1 MQRILGQ
8 PNAVEALT
16 GALRSGRVHHAW
28 IFAGPK
34 GVGKRTTAVV
44 FAKQLLD
51 PQFDAQVDPSTGGG
65 LEVDAQTE
73 TSRLID
79 AGTHPDLHIIHKEL
93 ALFSDNPDLRTKKL
107 MNIPLDLL
115 RERVIGGQTSDGRT
129 HEAPA
134 YRTPTL
140 GHGKVFI
147 IDEAELLGPEAQN
160 ALLKTLEEPPANTYI
175 ILISSQPQ
183 RLFATIRSRCQHVPF
198 SPLDGEAMNEWLN
211 SASLDVDDQQRTWI
225 EQYSQG
231 SPGTAQL
238 AAEYGFHQ
246 WQVTLAPMLADLT
259 EGHYPTQM
267 GQTLAELVES
277 FASAWV
283 DQHENASKDAA
294 NKDGAKHLLTMLAA
308 YARRRLTQDAENGN
322 DPEYWLHII
331 DLLREAEWQLESHVN
346 TKVLLEN
353 LVVQWADLTA
363 APARS

>member
-1 MQRILGQ
+1 MHRILGQ
-8 PNAVEALT
+8 PRAIGALT
-16 GALRSGRVHHAW
+16 AALRSGRVHHAW
-28 IFAGPK
+28 IFSGPK
-34 GVGKRTTAVV
+34 GVGKFTTAVR
-44 FAKQLLD
+44 FARRLLD
-51 PQFDAQVDPSTGGG
+51 PDLSPPSEDETNT
-65 LEVDAQTE
+65 DHDTE

-79 AGTHPDLHIIHKEL
+79 ADTHPDLHIVRKEL
-93 ALFSDNPDLRTKKL
+93 ALFSANPELRSKKL
-107 MNIPLDLL
+107 LNIPLDLL
-115 RERVIGGQTSDGRT
+115 RERILGGRTSDGRI

-175 ILISSQPQ
+175 ILVSSQPQ
-183 RLFATIRSRCQHVPF
+183 RLFATIRSRCQHAAF
-198 SPLDGEAMNEWLN
+198 SPLDSAAMNEWLDG
-211 SASLDVDDQQRTWI
+211 ADLDLDAQQRTWI
-225 EQYSQG
+225 ELYSEG

-238 AAEYGFHQ
+238 AAQYGFHQ
-246 WQVTLAPMLADLT
+246 WQVALTPMLADLA
-259 EGHYPTQM
+259 EGRYPAQM

-308 YARRRLTQDAENGN
+308 HARRQLAQDAEHGD
-322 DPEYWLHII
+322 DPEHWLRVI

-346 TKVLLEN
+346 MKVLLEN
-353 LVVQWADLTA
+353 LVVQWTDLTA
-363 APARS
+363 APVRS

>member
-1 MQRILGQ
+1 MKQILGQ
-8 PNAVEALT
+8 PNAIEALN

-28 IFAGPK
+28 VFAGPK
-34 GVGKRTTAVV
+34 GVGKFTTAVV
-44 FAKQLLD
+44 FARRLLD
-51 PQFDAQVDPSTGGG
+51 PQVDSSSESSF
-65 LEVDAQTE
+65 EVDQQTE

-79 AGTHPDLHIIHKEL
+79 AGAHPDLHIIQKEL
-93 ALFSDNPDLRTKKL
+93 ALFSDNPDLRNKKL

-160 ALLKTLEEPPANTYI
+160 ALLKTLEEPPSNTYI

-183 RLFATIRSRCQHVPF
+183 RLYATIRSRCQHVPF

-211 SASLDVDDQQRTWI
+211 SAGLDVDEQQRTWI
-225 EQYSQG
+225 EHYSQG
-231 SPGTAQL
+231 SPGTAKL

-246 WQVTLAPMLADLT
+246 WQVALAPMLADLAD
-259 EGHYPTQM
+259 GHYPAQM
-267 GQTLAELVES
+267 GQTLAELVEA

-294 NKDGAKHLLTMLAA
+294 NKDGAKHLLAMLAA
-308 YARRRLTQDAENGN
+308 HARRRLAADAENGN
-322 DPEYWLHII
+322 DPEYSMRII
-331 DLLREAEWQLESHVN
+331 DLLREAEWQLEAHVN
-346 TKVLLEN
+346 MKVLLEN

-363 APARS
+363 APARL

>member
-1 MQRILGQ
+1 MHRILGQ
-8 PNAVEALT
+8 PRAIGALT
-16 GALRSGRVHHAW
+16 AALRSGRVHHGW
-28 IFAGPK
+28 IFSGPK
-34 GVGKRTTAVV
+34 GVGKFTAAVG
-44 FAKQLLD
+44 FARRLLD
-51 PQFDAQVDPSTGGG
+51 PELKPPSEDDANTHQD
-65 LEVDAQTE
+65 TE

-79 AGTHPDLHIIHKEL
+79 AGAHPDLHIVSKEL
-93 ALFSDNPDLRTKKL
+93 ALHSDNPKLRDRKL
-107 MNIPLDLL
+107 LNIPLDLL
-115 RERVIGGQTSDGRT
+115 REHIIGGRTSDGRF

-134 YRTPTL
+134 YRTATL

-175 ILISSQPQ
+175 ILVSCQPQ
-183 RLFATIRSRCQHVPF
+183 RLFPTIRSRCQHVAF
-198 SPLDGEAMNEWLN
+198 APLDSAAMNEWLDG
-211 SASLDVDDQQRTWI
+211 AGLDLDEQQRTWI

-238 AAEYGFHQ
+238 AAQYGFHQ
-246 WQVTLAPMLADLT
+246 WQVALAPMLAELA
-259 EGHYPTQM
+259 EGHYPAQM

-308 YARRRLTQDAENGN
+308 HARRRLAQDAERGD
-322 DPEYWLHII
+322 DPEHWLRVI

-346 TKVLLEN
+346 MKVLLEN
-353 LVVQWADLTA
+353 LVVQWTDLAA
-363 APARS
+363 APVRS

>member
-1 MQRILGQ
+1 MRRILGQ
-8 PNAVEALT
+8 PSAIEALS

-34 GVGKRTTAVV
+34 GVGKCTTAVV
-44 FAKQLLD
+44 FARQLLD
-51 PQFDAQVDPSTGGG
+51 PSAGSGFDVDQ
-65 LEVDAQTE
+65 QTE
-73 TSRLID
+73 TSRLIE
-79 AGTHPDLHIIHKEL
+79 AGAHPDLHIIHKEL
-93 ALFSDNPDLRTKKL
+93 ALFSDNPDLRNKKL

-115 RERVIGGQTSDGRT
+115 REKVIGGLTSDGRT

-198 SPLDGEAMNEWLN
+198 SPLNAEAMNEWLN
-211 SASLDVDDQQRTWI
+211 NAGLDVDDQQRTWI
-225 EQYSQG
+225 EHYSQG
-231 SPGTAQL
+231 SPGTAKL
-238 AAEYGFHQ
+238 AAEYSFHQ
-246 WQVTLAPMLADLT
+246 WQVALAPMLADLT
-259 EGHYPTQM
+259 AGRYPAQM
-267 GQTLAELVES
+267 GQTFAELVEA

-294 NKDGAKHLLTMLAA
+294 NKDGAKHLLAMLAT
-308 YARRRLTQDAENGN
+308 YARRRLAADAENGN
-322 DPEYWLHII
+322 DPEYSMRII
-331 DLLREAEWQLESHVN
+331 DLLREAEGQLEAHVN
-346 TKVLLEN
+346 MKVLLEN
-353 LVVQWADLTA
+353 LVVQWAASATA
-363 APARS
+363 SAAAV

>member
-1 MQRILGQ
+1 MTRILGQ
-8 PNAVEALT
+8 PNAIEALS
-16 GALRSGRVHHAW
+16 GALGSGRVHHAW

-34 GVGKRTTAVV
+34 GVGKFTTAVV
-44 FAKQLLD
+44 FARQLLD
-51 PQFDAQVDPSTGGG
+51 PQLDSSTGSGF
-65 LEVDAQTE
+65 EVDQQTE

-79 AGTHPDLHIIHKEL
+79 AGAHPDLHIIYKEL
-93 ALFSDNPDLRTKKL
+93 ALFSDNPDLRNKKL
-107 MNIPLDLL
+107 LNIPLDLL
-115 RERVIGGQTSDGRT
+115 REKVIGGQTSDGRT

-147 IDEAELLGPEAQN
+147 IDEAELLARESQN
-160 ALLKTLEEPPANTYI
+160 ALLKTLEEPPPNTYI

-198 SPLDGEAMNEWLN
+198 SPLDAEAMSEWLN
-211 SASLDVDDQQRTWI
+211 SAGLDVDDQQRTWI
-225 EQYSQG
+225 EHYSQG
-231 SPGTAQL
+231 SPGMASL

-246 WQVTLAPMLADLT
+246 WQVALEPMLADLS
-259 EGHYPTQM
+259 EGHYPAQM
-267 GQTLAELVES
+267 GQTLGELVEA
-277 FASAWV
+277 FAAAWV

-308 YARRRLTQDAENGN
+308 YTRRRLRQDAEHGD

-331 DLLREAEWQLESHVN
+331 DLLREAEWQLEAHVN
-346 TKVLLEN
+346 MKVLLEN

-363 APARS
+363 APARL